1 MRADSRFSSVTL
13 EKERGLNP
21 TKAPF
26 KKLTK
31 DTDKAMAK
39 SQQKYRGE
47 KDSSE
52 SL

>member
-13 EKERGLNP
+13 EKESGLNP
-21 TKAPF
+21 TKASF

-31 DTDKAMAK
+31 DTDKAMAR
-39 SQQKYRGE
+39 SQKYRGE